1 MKFNIAAGLLVSFI
15 AGSSASA
22 ATIVTPETV
31 EAQKKATRTLA
42 LESGVIVILRRIP
55 DSGISSISVGFGIGS
70 ANQPPGR
77 KVLND
82 WTMSSMA
89 RAAKGYPKKKL
100 SALTE
105 RYSIGIGCGGGV
117 EFSQCSMTT
126 LTSYWGHA
134 FAAFAAVVN
143 HPIFDATDVKLQK
156 ERMEASFKG
165 MSEDPGSWSNDVVN
179 RIYYPPGHPYRLV
192 RDEALGELAALGS
205 DDVVAYH
212 KSLMAGSPPVIVV
225 VSDLADEKILADI
238 TKAFGGWGG
247 KKQEPLKVD
256 APTFEAAKSFAF
268 EDRDIPTAYIKLKF
282 PAVGAAGKDSVASRL
297 TFEILNEELWD
308 EVRTRKSL
316 SYGVGAAQIQ
326 YRSGIG
332 AISVSTSKPQETMEA
347 IATVIQRM
355 KTKRFSQAEIDR
367 FKVVFSTSYFLTQET
382 HGGVAGALLSTF
394 NYYGTTDRL
403 YEMPRDLEGVTAGD
417 VQRIAQEIF
426 KEMRIGVVYSKAK
439 FSPAWASAF
448 NEKVK

>member
-1 MKFNIAAGLLVSFI
+1 
-15 AGSSASA
+15 
-22 ATIVTPETV
+22 
-31 EAQKKATRTLA
+31 
-42 LESGVIVILRRIP
+42 
-55 DSGISSISVGFGIGS
+55 
-70 ANQPPGR
+70 
-77 KVLND
+77 
-82 WTMSSMA
+82 
-89 RAAKGYPKKKL
+89 
-100 SALTE
+100 
-105 RYSIGIGCGGGV
+105 
-117 EFSQCSMTT
+117 
-126 LTSYWGHA
+126 
-134 FAAFAAVVN
+134 
-143 HPIFDATDVKLQK
+143 
-156 ERMEASFKG
+156 MEASFKG

-192 RDEALGELAALGS
+192 RDEALGELAGLGS

-238 TKAFGGWGG
+238 TKAFGGWSG
-247 KKQEPLKVD
+247 KKHEPLKVD
-256 APTFEAAKSFAF
+256 APAFEAAKSFAF

-417 VQRIAQEIF
+417 VQRIAQEIL

-439 FSPAWASAF
+439 FSPAWASTF